1 MSWASHPRE
10 EVVASSLQVV
20 QNQGGSNLRVGPDWV
35 CICREKE
42 RMGDRELFQ
51 LEDSRVPNFERKGCE
66 LSCQLIPAFFS
77 SSLSLSLL
85 SKRRW

>member
-1 MSWASHPRE
+1 MSWASCPRE

-20 QNQGGSNLRVGPDWV
+20 QNQGGSNLGVGPG
-35 CICREKE
+35 ICREKE
-42 RMGDRELFQ
+42 RVGDRELFQ
-51 LEDSRVPNFERKGCE
+51 LEDSRVLNFERKGCE